1 MKKGISE
8 FVSIVINI
16 AFTGS
21 SGKPPLLLLACVEPK
36 SDREERNI
44 SKVSSE
50 PIMMMMKGQRSFIFT
65 NMMPFVISSTFPGYI
80 MILMVILPISR
91 TR

>member
-50 PIMMMMKGQRSFIFT
+50 PIIMMMRSFISM
-65 NMMPFVISSTFPGYI
+65 NMMNVMPFVISSTFPGYI
-80 MILMVILPISR
+80 MILMVILPIGR